1 MPWRETCPMDERFG
15 LVMALHRGDESISEL
30 CGRFGVS
37 RKTAYKW
44 LCRYQEAGEPGLRDR
59 SSRPHCFARAIS
71 EEVARTLLA
80 VRAERGWGP
89 RKIKAWLE
97 AKRPEV
103 AWPAASTI
111 GALYDRYDLTRHRR
125 RRRRTPPSLVP
136 LRPCDEPNAVW
147 CVDFKGWVVTRDG
160 RRVDPLTLS
169 DGYSRYL
176 LRCEVVD
183 RPDGEHVWPVL
194 QSAFREY
201 GLPRTLR
208 SDNGPPFASTAAG
221 GLSRMA
227 VLLIKSGVTPERI
240 EPGKPE
246 QNGRHERMHLTLKQ
260 DTCTPPAATLAEQ
273 VERFRAFREV
283 YNNERPHEALEQKP
297 PISRYQLSPR
307 TYDGKLREPDYP
319 AQARVRRVRQN
330 GTIKWHSE
338 ELFVSSALIGEPI
351 ALYEIDDQLHLL
363 KYADVT
369 LGTLNGK
376 EGFRPV
382 GAGRSPRPSRTKNEP
397 GKLLPRSP
405 G

>member
-1 MPWRETCPMDERFG
+1 MPWRETCPMDERVG
-15 LVMALHRGDESISEL
+15 LVMAMYRGEESLSEL
-30 CGRFGVS
+30 CRRYGVS

-44 LCRYQEAGEPGLRDR
+44 LDRYRESGEAGLLDR
-59 SSRPHCFARAIS
+59 SSRPNRFARAIDD
-71 EEVARTLLA
+71 EMAQTLLDL
-80 VRAERGWGP
+80 RAQRGWGP

-97 AKRPEV
+97 SHRPEV
-103 AWPAASTI
+103 RWPAASTI
-111 GALYDRYDLTRHRR
+111 GALYDRFELTRHRR
-125 RRRRTPPSLVP
+125 RRRRTPPSLVR

-147 CVDFKGWVVTRDG
+147 SVDFKGWVVTGDG
-160 RRVDPLTLS
+160 RRVDPLTVS

-201 GLPRTLR
+201 GLPRALR

-221 GLSRMA
+221 GLSRLA

-260 DTCTPPAATLAEQ
+260 DTCAPPAATWTQQA
-273 VERFRAFREV
+273 ERFRAFREM
-283 YNNERPHEALEQKP
+283 YNHERPHEALGQKP
-297 PISRYQLSPR
+297 PIEFYKRSPR
-307 TYDGKLREPDYP
+307 AYDGELREPDYP
-319 AQARVRRVRQN
+319 SAARVRRVRQN

-338 ELFVSSALIGEPI
+338 ELFVSSALVGEPI
-351 ALYEIDDQLHLL
+351 ALYQVDEQLHLL

-382 GAGRSPRPSRTKNEP
+382 GVGRSPRPDRPKNEP
-397 GKLLPRSP
+397 GKLLPMSP